1 MLFTEVLRVALGALA
16 ANKLRSL
23 LTMLGIIIGV
33 GSVIAM
39 VAIGKGAQSQVAD
52 RIAALGTTLIMINAG
67 YTERGGAT
75 TGDIKPLTLAD
86 VRQIEER
93 ATRLVSIQPQ
103 QDVRMQVQHGNR
115 NVSIQVTGTTP
126 NFLEVRKFSI
136 AAGRMFREVEDQN
149 ARRVA
154 VLGWT
159 AAEQLGI
166 RDPHAVIGEM
176 IRIRGMQFRVVGV
189 MAMKSQAGTSMDA
202 NEQVLIPI
210 QTGRFRIFGRERL
223 NDIWVVARSED
234 EVPLAMGE
242 ITQILRRSHRLRPEQ
257 KNDFNMRMQTDFLET
272 LSQTTETFTLLLAG
286 IAAVSL
292 LVGGIG
298 IMNIMLVS
306 VTERTREIG
315 VRKALGAT
323 RVNILAQFLVEAMV
337 ICSIGGLI
345 GVAAGTAAAVAMK
358 NAFQWNVATEPQT
371 ILIAVA
377 FSAIVGMVFGVWPAR
392 RAARLD
398 PILALRYE

>member
-67 YTERGGAT
+67 STERGGAT

-93 ATRLVSIQPQ
+93 ATRLVAIQPQ

-166 RDPHAVIGEM
+166 QDPRTVIGEM

-189 MAMKSQAGTSMDA
+189 MAIKSQAGTSMDA

-210 QTGRFRIFGRERL
+210 QTGRFRVFGRERL
-223 NDIWVVARSED
+223 NDIWALARSED

-323 RVNILAQFLVEAMV
+323 RLNILAQFLVEAMV

-345 GVAAGTAAAVAMK
+345 
-358 NAFQWNVATEPQT
+358 
-371 ILIAVA
+371 AVA
-377 FSAIVGMVFGVWPAR
+377 FSAIVGIVFGVWPAR